1 MQSFADKVA
10 LVTGGG
16 SGIGRAIA
24 LRFAQRGAKVAVAGR
39 TRKTI
44 AETQEMIQH
53 MGGEAFSLQVDVSS
67 DEQVRQMV
75 QSVVRR
81 FGRLDFAC
89 NAAGIGG
96 PLAPTADISENDF
109 DSIIAVNLK
118 GVWLCMKYQLQQM
131 VAQGSGV
138 IVNISSINGLVGT
151 PNAAVY
157 SASKSGV
164 ISLTKA
170 AALEYAKSN
179 IRINAICPGAI
190 RTPMLE
196 KMFSETGIAE
206 SHYESQ
212 IPQGRIGDPNDIANA
227 AIWLCSDEASY
238 ITGHIMVIDGGVT
251 ARG

>member
-1 MQSFADKVA
+1 MQPFVDKVA

-24 LRFAQRGAKVAVAGR
+24 LRFAQRGAKVVVAGR
-39 TRKTI
+39 TQKTV
-44 AETQEMIQH
+44 AETQEMIRH
-53 MGGEAFSLQVDVSS
+53 MGGEAFSLQVDVSL
-67 DEQVRQMV
+67 DEQVKQMI
-75 QSVVRR
+75 QSVVNR

-109 DSIIAVNLK
+109 DSIVAVNLK

-131 VAQGSGV
+131 LTQGSGV

-196 KMFSETGIAE
+196 KLFSETGIAE
-206 SHYESQ
+206 NHYKSQ
-212 IPQGRIGDPNDIANA
+212 IPQGRIGDPNDIANS
-227 AIWLCSDEASY
+227 AIWLCTDEASY